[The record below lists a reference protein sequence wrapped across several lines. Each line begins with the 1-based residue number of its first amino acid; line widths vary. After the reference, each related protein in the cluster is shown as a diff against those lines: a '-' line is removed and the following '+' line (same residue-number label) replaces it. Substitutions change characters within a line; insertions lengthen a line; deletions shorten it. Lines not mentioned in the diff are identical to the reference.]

1 MRRKFKVVYFSS
13 LELTTDFVEGQQ
25 PQLIVRNKT
34 EQKISSVYWMIDP

>member
-25 PQLIVRNKT
+25 PQLRVEVAAKQSKRFLLFT
-34 EQKISSVYWMIDP
+34 G